1 MAQEGDNN
9 YYSIN
14 SQDDGSA
21 VAALHLP
28 SDNIG
33 SSGQLGP
40 VVKQPTGNVSTTSK
54 LDHLPSDTT
63 ESAATEN
70 DNIASNN
77 DRSVAP
83 DDPLNTT
90 SSAAD
95 VQNDESAA
103 ANIQPISQPSVT
115 GGQHCG
121 SVATTVSALQPEKEK
136 TKTRTRILPDDDLES
151 PGDSDSSADTVVQNT
166 PTPRRST
173 RAASRAATLKIKS
186 QTP

>member
-33 SSGQLGP
+33 SFGQLGP

-115 GGQHCG
+115 DGQHCG
-121 SVATTVSALQPEKEK
+121 SVATTVSAMQPEK
-136 TKTRTRILPDDDLES
+136 TKIQPDDDLES
-151 PGDSDSSADTVVQNT
+151 SGDSDSSADTVVQNT

-173 RAASRAATLKIKS
+173 RAASHAATLKIKS